1 MQWLR
6 RIATP
11 IINAI
16 WVPNCP
22 MCQRRT
28 GGEILCS
35 YCQRQINACGDRRF
49 LQGDHP
55 IGVAMP
61 LFSWGIYDGPLK
73 RAIAVCKYDGNP
85 NIAKWLG
92 QNMGETWRTHPSTQ
106 NYLQKYS
113 HKKHSHK
120 AEPKPLVVSIPLHPE
135 KLKSRGFNQAAILAD
150 GFCEITGL
158 KHQPQ
163 LLRRIKNTKAQM
175 QTTSKAE
182 RITNLAGA
190 FAVDQSLARAI
201 QHNYQSLKTK
211 SAETESPQA
220 PKVILVDDI
229 YTTGTTINE
238 AIQALAQSG
247 ISVGAVLVLSRP
259 AVNSVF
265 KLQFKPQ
272 S

>member
-28 GGEILCS
+28 GGEILCA
-35 YCQRQINACGDRRF
+35 YCQRQVNACGDRRF
-49 LQGDHP
+49 LQSDHP
-55 IGVAMP
+55 IGAVIP
-61 LFSWGIYDGPLK
+61 LFSWGIYERQLK

-85 NIAKWLG
+85 KIAKWLG
-92 QNMGETWRTHPSTQ
+92 QNMGETWHNHPSTQ
-106 NYLQKYS
+106 NYLPKYRN
-113 HKKHSHK
+113 KT
-120 AEPKPLVVSIPLHPE
+120 ELKPWVVSIPLHPE

-190 FAVDQSLARAI
+190 FAVDQSLAREI
-201 QHNYQSLKTK
+201 QHKTK
-211 SAETESPQA
+211 SPKIKSPQA

-259 AVNSVF
+259 AVNPV
-265 KLQFKPQ
+265 FKPQ